1 MKFRIELWLEH
12 RKRKD
17 LSLEVLRRQ
26 TQVQKNE
33 ILLFHKRKNTTI
45 FLKQG
50 HIVEVS

>member
-17 LSLEVLRRQ
+17 VSLEVLRRQ

-33 ILLFHKRKNTTI
+33 IYLFYKRKNTTK

-50 HIVEVS
+50 HITKVS